1 MIHEVDVDINIS
13 VSRPD
18 ARSLRAEQK
27 DLPTGSC
34 WLDVK
39 NREREEEVWFE
50 RGRAVISLVTE
61 ANRGRSPDQN
71 QRSEQDEKM
80 GLKKKH
86 LQILTGI

>member
-1 MIHEVDVDINIS
+1 M
-13 VSRPD
+13 
-18 ARSLRAEQK
+18 
-27 DLPTGSC
+27 
-34 WLDVK
+34 K